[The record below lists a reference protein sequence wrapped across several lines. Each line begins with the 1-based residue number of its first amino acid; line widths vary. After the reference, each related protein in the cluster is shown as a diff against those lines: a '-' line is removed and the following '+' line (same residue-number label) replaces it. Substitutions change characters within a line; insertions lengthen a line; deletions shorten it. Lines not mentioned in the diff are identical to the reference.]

1 MSTVVAHLE
10 KQVAS
15 SRRLLGIV
23 LAQGE
28 AIRAQDVEG
37 VLARLS
43 DVQIE
48 MAVRNRLE
56 FERDGILR
64 DASARLGIAPE
75 QVDLEG
81 VLVDA
86 PATEADRARELS
98 AELRGLLLETQRTHE
113 QNRVLIRQELSFL
126 SHLMSVMSGAPRA
139 GYSPDGWTATPQPSR
154 AVDARA

>member
-1 MSTVVAHLE
+1 VSAVVSHLE
-10 KQVAS
+10 RQVAS

-56 FERDGILR
+56 LERDGILR
-64 DASARLGIAPE
+64 DAGARLGVSPE

-81 VLVDA
+81 VLLDA
-86 PATEADRARELS
+86 PARDAERARELS
-98 AELRGLLLETQRTHE
+98 AELRGLLLETQRTHD

-139 GYSPDGWTATPQPSR
+139 GYSMDGWAAAPQPVR

>member
-1 MSTVVAHLE
+1 MSAVVAHLE
-10 KQVAS
+10 RQVAS

-43 DVQIE
+43 DVQME
-48 MAVRNRLE
+48 MAVRSRLE
-56 FERDGILR
+56 LERDGILR
-64 DASARLGIAPE
+64 DVAARLGVSPE
-75 QVDLEG
+75 QVDLDG
-81 VLVDA
+81 VLVGA
-86 PATEADRARELS
+86 PAQEAERARELS

-113 QNRVLIRQELSFL
+113 QNRLLIRQELSFL
-126 SHLMSVMSGAPRA
+126 SHLMSLMSGAPRA
-139 GYSPDGWTATPQPSR
+139 GYSPDGWAAAPQPAR

>member
-1 MSTVVAHLE
+1 
-10 KQVAS
+10 VAS

-28 AIRAQDVEG
+28 AIRGQDVEA

-43 DVQIE
+43 DVQVE
-48 MAVRNRLE
+48 MAVRSRLE
-56 FERDGILR
+56 LERDGILR
-64 DASARLGIAPE
+64 DAAGRLGVSPE
-75 QVDLEG
+75 QVDLDG
-81 VLVDA
+81 VLAGA
-86 PATEADRARELS
+86 PTYEAERARELS
-98 AELRGLLLETQRTHE
+98 AELRGLLLETQRTHD

-139 GYSPDGWTATPQPSR
+139 GYSPDGWTAAPQAVR

>member
-10 KQVAS
+10 RQVAS

-23 LAQGE
+23 LAQSE
-28 AIRAQDVEG
+28 AIREQDVEG

-56 FERDGILR
+56 LERDGILR
-64 DASARLGIAPE
+64 EAGARLGVSPE

-86 PATEADRARELS
+86 PPAEAESARRLS

-139 GYSPDGWTATPQPSR
+139 GYSADGWTATPQAVR